1 MLPPAPPLFSMT
13 KGWPSLVRIFSVTM
27 RVTVSTPPPAG
38 TVTMT
43 LTGLFG

>member
-13 KGWPSLVRIFSVTM
+13 NGCPSLVRIFSVTI

-38 TVTMT
+38 TVTTT